1 MNKEILAVVEAVSNE
16 KALPREKIFEALES
30 ALATATKKKYEQEI
44 DVRVQIDRKSGDFDT
59 FRRWL
64 VVDEVTQPTKEITLE
79 AARYEDESLNLG
91 DYVEDQIESVTFDR
105 ITTQTAK
112 QVIVQKVREA
122 ERAMVVDQFR
132 EHEGEIITGVVK
144 KVNRDNISLD
154 LGNNAEA
161 VILREDMLPRENFRP
176 GDRVRGVL
184 YSVRPE
190 ARGAQLFVTRSKPEM
205 LIELFRI
212 EVPEIGEEVIEIKA
226 AARDPGS
233 RAKIAV
239 KTNDKRIDPVGACV
253 GMRGARV
260 QAVSTE
266 LGGERIDIVLWDD
279 NPAQFVINAM
289 APADVAS
296 IVVDED
302 KHTMDIAVEAGNLAQ
317 AIGRNG
323 QNVRLASQLSGWEL
337 NVMTVD
343 DLQAKHQAEAHAA
356 IDTFT
361 KYLDIDEDFAT
372 VLVEEGFSTLEEL
385 AYVPMKELLEIEGL
399 DEPTVEALRERAKNA
414 LATIAQAQE
423 ESLGDNKP
431 ADDLLNLEGVDRDL
445 AFKLAARGV
454 CTLEDLAEQ
463 GIDDLA
469 DIEGLTDEKAGA
481 LIMAEENKWTDNA
494 EPTEDSSDYH
504 VTTSQHARQ
513 AEDESDR
520 EVEGGRGRGRNAKAA
535 RPKKGNKHAESK
547 ADREEARAAVRGGKG
562 GKRKGSSLQQGFQKP
577 AQAVNRDVV
586 IGETITVGELANKM
600 AVKGSQV
607 IKAMMK
613 LGAMATINQVIDQET
628 AQLVAEEMGHKVI
641 LRRENE
647 LEEAVMSDRDTGA
660 AAEPRAPV
668 VTIMG
673 HVDHGKT
680 SLLDYIRST
689 KVASGEAGGITQHI
703 GAYHVETENG
713 MITFLDTPGHA
724 AFTSMRARGAQ
735 ATDIVVLVVAAD
747 DGVMPQT
754 IEAIQHAKA
763 AGVPVV
769 VAVNKIDK
777 PEADPDRVKNELSQY
792 GILPEEWGGE
802 SQFVHVSAKAGT
814 GIDELLDAILLQ
826 AEVLELKAVRKGM
839 ASGAVIES
847 FLDKGRGPVATVLV
861 REGTLHKGDI
871 VLCGFEYG
879 RVRAMRNEL
888 GQEVL
893 EAGPSIPVE
902 ILGLSGVP
910 AAGDEVTVVRDE
922 KKAREVAL
930 YRQGKFRE
938 VKLAR
943 QQKSK
948 LENMFANMTEGEVHE
963 VNIVLKA
970 DVQGSVEA
978 ISDSLLKLSTD
989 EVKVKIIGSGVGGIT
1004 ETDATLAAASNAI
1017 LVGFNVRADASA
1029 RKVIEAESL
1038 DLRYYSVIYNLID
1051 EVKAAMS
1058 GMLSPELKQ
1067 QIIGLAEV
1075 RDVFKS
1081 PKFGA
1086 IAGCMVTEGVVKR
1099 HNPIRVLRDNVVI
1112 YEGELES
1119 LRRFKDDV
1127 NEVRNGMECGIGV
1140 KNYNDVRTG
1149 DVIEVFE
1156 IIEIQ
1161 RTIA

>member
-1 MNKEILAVVEAVSNE
+1 MTTDVTVKTLAAEIQTSVDRLVQQFADAGIPKQADDSVTAQEKQTLLAHLN
-16 KALPREKIFEALES
+16 REHGS
-30 ALATATKKKYEQEI
+30 APDKLTLQRKTRTTLSVPGTGGKSKS
-44 DVRVQIDRKSGDFDT
+44 VQIEVRKTRTFVKRDPQEADR
-59 FRRWL
+59 L
-64 VVDEVTQPTKEITLE
+64 AEEE
-79 AARYEDESLNLG
+79 A
-91 DYVEDQIESVTFDR
+91 
-105 ITTQTAK
+105 K
-112 QVIVQKVREA
+112 REA
-122 ERAMVVDQFR
+122 EEQARR
-132 EHEGEIITGVVK
+132 EAEEAAKREAQAKAEREAAEQAKRESADKAKREVAEK
-144 KVNRDNISLD
+144 DKVSNQQTDD
-154 LGNNAEA
+154 MTKTAQAEKA
-161 VILREDMLPRENFRP
+161 RREAESAELKRKSEE
-176 GDRVRGVL
+176 
-184 YSVRPE
+184 E
-190 ARGAQLFVTRSKPEM
+190 ARRK
-205 LIELFRI
+205 
-212 EVPEIGEEVIEIKA
+212 
-226 AARDPGS
+226 
-233 RAKIAV
+233 
-239 KTNDKRIDPVGACV
+239 
-253 GMRGARV
+253 
-260 QAVSTE
+260 
-266 LGGERIDIVLWDD
+266 
-279 NPAQFVINAM
+279 
-289 APADVAS
+289 
-296 IVVDED
+296 
-302 KHTMDIAVEAGNLAQ
+302 
-317 AIGRNG
+317 
-323 QNVRLASQLSGWEL
+323 
-337 NVMTVD
+337 
-343 DLQAKHQAEAHAA
+343 
-356 IDTFT
+356 
-361 KYLDIDEDFAT
+361 
-372 VLVEEGFSTLEEL
+372 LEEE
-385 AYVPMKELLEIEGL
+385 ARRVA
-399 DEPTVEALRERAKNA
+399 DEARRMAAENEKNGVNTV
-414 LATIAQAQE
+414 
-423 ESLGDNKP
+423 
-431 ADDLLNLEGVDRDL
+431 
-445 AFKLAARGV
+445 
-454 CTLEDLAEQ
+454 
-463 GIDDLA
+463 
-469 DIEGLTDEKAGA
+469 
-481 LIMAEENKWTDNA
+481 A

-513 AEDESDR
+513 AEDENDR
-520 EVEGGRGRGRNAKAA
+520 ESEGGRSRTRTAKAP
-535 RPKKGNKHAESK
+535 RPKKANKHAESK
-547 ADREEARAAVRGGKG
+547 ADREEARASVRGGKG
-562 GKRKGSSLQQGFQKP
+562 GKRKGSALQQGFQKP
-577 AQAVNRDVV
+577 AQAVNRDVI
-586 IGETITVGELANKM
+586 IGETITVGDLANKM

-703 GAYHVETENG
+703 GAYHVETDNG

-763 AGVPVV
+763 AQVPVV

-777 PEADPDRVKNELSQY
+777 LEADPDRVKQELSQY
-792 GILPEEWGGE
+792 GIMPEEWGGE
-802 SQFVHVSAKAGT
+802 SQFIHVSAKAGT
-814 GIDELLDAILLQ
+814 GIDDLLNAILLQ
-826 AEVLELKAVRKGM
+826 AEVLELKAVRNGM

-861 REGTLHKGDI
+861 REGTLNKGDI

-888 GQEVL
+888 GQEVT

-963 VNIVLKA
+963 VNVVLKA

-989 EVKVKIIGSGVGGIT
+989 EVKVRIIGSGVGGIT

-1029 RKVIEAESL
+1029 RRVIESESL
-1038 DLRYYSVIYNLID
+1038 DLRYYSVIYHLID

-1058 GMLSPELKQ
+1058 GKLSPELKQ
-1067 QIIGLAEV
+1067 QILGLAEV

-1119 LRRFKDDV
+1119 LRRFKDDA

-1140 KNYNDVRTG
+1140 KNYNDVRVG
-1149 DVIEVFE
+1149 DMIEVFE

-1161 RTIA
+1161 RSID

>member
-1 MNKEILAVVEAVSNE
+1 MTDVTIKTLAAERQTSVERLVQQFADAGIRKSADDSVSAQE
-16 KALPREKIFEALES
+16 KQTL
-30 ALATATKKKYEQEI
+30 I
-44 DVRVQIDRKSGDFDT
+44 DHLNQKNSGPDKLTLQRKTRSTLNIPGTGGKSKSVQIEVRKKRT
-59 FRRWL
+59 FVKR
-64 VVDEVTQPTKEITLE
+64 DPQE
-79 AARYEDESLNLG
+79 AERLAAEE
-91 DYVEDQIESVTFDR
+91 QA
-105 ITTQTAK
+105 Q
-112 QVIVQKVREA
+112 REA
-122 ERAMVVDQFR
+122 EEQARR
-132 EHEGEIITGVVK
+132 EAEESAK
-144 KVNRDNISLD
+144 REAQQKAEREAAEQAKREAAEQAKREAAEKDKVSNQQD
-154 LGNNAEA
+154 
-161 VILREDMLPRENFRP
+161 DMTKN
-176 GDRVRGVL
+176 
-184 YSVRPE
+184 
-190 ARGAQLFVTRSKPEM
+190 
-205 LIELFRI
+205 
-212 EVPEIGEEVIEIKA
+212 
-226 AARDPGS
+226 
-233 RAKIAV
+233 
-239 KTNDKRIDPVGACV
+239 
-253 GMRGARV
+253 
-260 QAVSTE
+260 
-266 LGGERIDIVLWDD
+266 
-279 NPAQFVINAM
+279 
-289 APADVAS
+289 
-296 IVVDED
+296 
-302 KHTMDIAVEAGNLAQ
+302 AQ
-317 AIGRNG
+317 A
-323 QNVRLASQLSGWEL
+323 
-337 NVMTVD
+337 
-343 DLQAKHQAEAHAA
+343 
-356 IDTFT
+356 
-361 KYLDIDEDFAT
+361 
-372 VLVEEGFSTLEEL
+372 
-385 AYVPMKELLEIEGL
+385 
-399 DEPTVEALRERAKNA
+399 
-414 LATIAQAQE
+414 
-423 ESLGDNKP
+423 
-431 ADDLLNLEGVDRDL
+431 
-445 AFKLAARGV
+445 
-454 CTLEDLAEQ
+454 
-463 GIDDLA
+463 
-469 DIEGLTDEKAGA
+469 EKARREQEA
-481 LIMAEENKWTDNA
+481 AELKRKA
-494 EPTEDSSDYH
+494 E
-504 VTTSQHARQ
+504 
-513 AEDESDR
+513 
-520 EVEGGRGRGRNAKAA
+520 
-535 RPKKGNKHAESK
+535 
-547 ADREEARAAVRGGKG
+547 EEARAAVRGGKG

-763 AGVPVV
+763 AQVPVV

-1081 PKFGA
+1081 PKFGS